1 MPFPSDF
8 EHVAALLLLD
18 VDCFA
23 LPYSHLLFMHPEGGS
38 GVVGIVETL

>member
-18 VDCFA
+18 VYCFA